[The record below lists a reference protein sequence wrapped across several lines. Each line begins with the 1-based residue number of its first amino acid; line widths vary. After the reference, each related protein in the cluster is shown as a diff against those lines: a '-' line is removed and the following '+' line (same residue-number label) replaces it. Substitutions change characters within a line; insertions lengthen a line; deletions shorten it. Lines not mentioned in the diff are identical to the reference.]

1 MGKGIVG
8 SPTNIHK
15 IPKKKGKDWITPY
28 RFTSEYKK
36 GGAVKYHHRK
46 KSTFVKNWDGKV
58 KKSEWFEN
66 LKKEYAKE
74 LRNEST

>member
-15 IPKKKGKDWITPY
+15 MPKKKGKDWIKPY

-36 GGAVKYHHRK
+36 GGKYKYHH
-46 KSTFVKNWDGKV
+46 V
-58 KKSEWFEN
+58 KKG
-66 LKKEYAKE
+66 
-74 LRNEST
+74 ESWITV